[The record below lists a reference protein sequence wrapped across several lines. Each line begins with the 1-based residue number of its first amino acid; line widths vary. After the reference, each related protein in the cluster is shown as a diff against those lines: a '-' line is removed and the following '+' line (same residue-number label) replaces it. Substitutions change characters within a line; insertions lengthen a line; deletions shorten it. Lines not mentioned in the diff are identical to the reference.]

1 MTGGGRF
8 GPTRP
13 GAERWQLRGRVL
25 EVDRPRILGIINVT
39 PDSFSDGG
47 NFFSTEAAIAQ
58 AGRMISEGA
67 DAIDIGGESTRPG
80 AQSVPAREELKRVL
94 PAIRA
99 IRSRWSNIAISIDTV
114 KAEVARAALA
124 EGASIVNDV
133 SGMSLDPE
141 MPEVCAEAG
150 CSVVL
155 MHSRGSVADM
165 ASYDN
170 AAYGSDAVG
179 EILSELEE
187 SVQTAQR
194 AGIHPGRIAL
204 DPGIGFSKRT
214 QHSLA
219 ALVELP
225 RIVAL
230 GYPVF
235 VGASRKRVIAE
246 LIRYTSGVGSAPV
259 GGTTLAQQQISNE
272 DRDMATVGVNVVAF
286 FAGARIFRV
295 HSVRANRL
303 ALDTAWALTPEESE
317 LLAD

>member
-1 MTGGGRF
+1 MVF
-8 GPTRP
+8 G
-13 GAERWQLRGRVL
+13 
-25 EVDRPRILGIINVT
+25 ILNVT

-47 NFFSTEAAIAQ
+47 NFFSAEAAIAQ

-67 DAIDIGGESTRPG
+67 DAIDVGGESTRPG
-80 AQSVPAREELKRVL
+80 AQPVSAKEELKRVL

-99 IRSRWSNIAISIDTV
+99 IRSRWSNVAISIDTV

-141 MPEVCAEAG
+141 MPRVCAEAG

-170 AAYGSDAVG
+170 AVYGADPVA
-179 EILSELEE
+179 EMLAELEE

-246 LIRYTSGVGSAPV
+246 LIRYTAGAGSTSA
-259 GGTTLAQQQISNE
+259 GGTTLAPQQISND

-303 ALDTAWALTPEESE
+303 ALDSAWALTPEESE

>member
-1 MTGGGRF
+1 MSFAWPSKSQRPTIF
-8 GPTRP
+8 G
-13 GAERWQLRGRVL
+13 
-25 EVDRPRILGIINVT
+25 ILNVT

-47 NFFSTEAAIAQ
+47 SFFSTEAAIAQ
-58 AGRMISEGA
+58 ADRMISEGA
-67 DAIDIGGESTRPG
+67 DAIDVGGESTRPG
-80 AQSVPAREELKRVL
+80 AQPVPAREELKRVL
-94 PAIRA
+94 PVIRA
-99 IRSRWSNIAISIDTV
+99 IRSRWSDVAISIDTV

-141 MPEVCAEAG
+141 MPRVCAEAG
-150 CSVVL
+150 CNVVL
-155 MHSRGSVADM
+155 MHSRGSVAEM
-165 ASYDN
+165 ASYDK
-170 AAYGSDAVG
+170 AVYGSDPVG
-179 EILSELEE
+179 EMLSELEE
-187 SVQTAQR
+187 SIGTAQR

-214 QHSLA
+214 GHSLA

-246 LIRYTSGVGSAPV
+246 LIRYTAGAGSASV
-259 GGTTLAQQQISNE
+259 GTTLAQQMISND

-295 HSVRANRL
+295 HRVRGNRL

>member
-1 MTGGGRF
+1 MVF
-8 GPTRP
+8 G
-13 GAERWQLRGRVL
+13 
-25 EVDRPRILGIINVT
+25 ILNVT

-47 NFFSTEAAIAQ
+47 NFFSAEAAIAQ
-58 AGRMISEGA
+58 AGKMISEGA

-80 AQSVPAREELKRVL
+80 AKPVSAKEELKRVL

-99 IRSRWSNIAISIDTV
+99 IRSRWSNVAISIDTV
-114 KAEVARAALA
+114 KADVAKAALA

-141 MPEVCAEAG
+141 MPRVCAEAG

-170 AAYGSDAVG
+170 AVYGSDPVG
-179 EILSELEE
+179 EILAELEE

-204 DPGIGFSKRT
+204 DPGLGFSKRT

-219 ALVELP
+219 AVVELP
-225 RIVAL
+225 RLVAL

-246 LIRYTSGVGSAPV
+246 LIRYTAGAGSMSA
-259 GGTTLAQQQISNE
+259 GGTTLAPQQISND
-272 DRDMATVGVNVVAF
+272 DRDMVTVGVNVVAF

-303 ALDTAWALTPEESE
+303 ALDSAWALTPEESE
-317 LLAD
+317 LLSD

>member
-1 MTGGGRF
+1 VSFSWPSKSQRPNIF
-8 GPTRP
+8 G
-13 GAERWQLRGRVL
+13 
-25 EVDRPRILGIINVT
+25 ILNVT

-47 NFFSTEAAIAQ
+47 NFVSTEAAIAQ
-58 AGRMISEGA
+58 ADRMISEGA
-67 DAIDIGGESTRPG
+67 DAIDVGGESTRPG
-80 AQSVPAREELKRVL
+80 AKPVPVRDELKRVL
-94 PAIRA
+94 PVIRA
-99 IRSRWSNIAISIDTV
+99 IRSRWSDVAISIDTV

-133 SGMSLDPE
+133 SGMSLDPD
-141 MPEVCAEAG
+141 MPRVCAEAG

-155 MHSRGSVADM
+155 MHSRGTVGEM
-165 ASYDN
+165 ASYEK
-170 AAYGSDAVG
+170 ATYGNDPVG
-179 EILSELEE
+179 EVLSELEE
-187 SVQTAQR
+187 RIETAQR

-204 DPGIGFSKRT
+204 DPGIGFSKNT
-214 QHSLA
+214 GHSLA

-225 RIVAL
+225 RIVAA

-246 LIRYTSGVGSAPV
+246 LIRFTSASGGGSS
-259 GGTTLAQQQISNE
+259 GTTLAPQVISND

-295 HSVRANRL
+295 HRVRPNRL
-303 ALDTAWALTPEESE
+303 ALDAAWALTPEESE

>member
-1 MTGGGRF
+1 VIFAWPSKSQRPNIF
-8 GPTRP
+8 G
-13 GAERWQLRGRVL
+13 
-25 EVDRPRILGIINVT
+25 ILNVT

-58 AGRMISEGA
+58 AGTMISEGA
-67 DAIDIGGESTRPG
+67 DAIDVGGESTRPG
-80 AQSVPAREELKRVL
+80 ANPVSAREEMKRVL
-94 PAIRA
+94 PVIRG
-99 IRSRWSNIAISIDTV
+99 IRSRWSDVAISIDTV
-114 KAEVARAALA
+114 KAEVAGAALA

-141 MPEVCAEAG
+141 MPRVCAEAG

-155 MHSRGSVADM
+155 MHSRGTVADM
-165 ASYDN
+165 ASYEN
-170 AAYGSDAVG
+170 AVYGNDPVG
-179 EILSELEE
+179 EIVAELEE
-187 SVQTAQR
+187 SIQTAQR

-214 QHSLA
+214 GHSLA

-246 LIRYTSGVGSAPV
+246 LIRYTSGPGGSS
-259 GGTTLAQQQISNE
+259 GGTTLAPQMISND
-272 DRDMATVGVNVVAF
+272 DRDMTTVGVNVVAF
-286 FAGARIFRV
+286 FAGARVFRV
-295 HSVRANRL
+295 HRVRANRL
-303 ALDTAWALTPEESE
+303 ALDAAWALTPEASE
-317 LLAD
+317 LLAE

>member
-1 MTGGGRF
+1 VTFAWPSKSQRPNIF
-8 GPTRP
+8 G
-13 GAERWQLRGRVL
+13 
-25 EVDRPRILGIINVT
+25 ILNVT

-47 NFFSTEAAIAQ
+47 NFVSTEAAIAQ
-58 AGRMISEGA
+58 ADRMISEGA
-67 DAIDIGGESTRPG
+67 DAIDVGGESTRPG
-80 AQSVPAREELKRVL
+80 AQPVPAREEIKRVL
-94 PAIRA
+94 PVIRA

-114 KAEVARAALA
+114 KAEIARAALA
-124 EGASIVNDV
+124 DGASIVNDV

-141 MPEVCAEAG
+141 MPRVCAEAG

-155 MHSRGSVADM
+155 MHSRGSVSDM

-170 AAYGSDAVG
+170 AEYGSDAVG

-187 SVQTAQR
+187 RIQRAQR

-214 QHSLA
+214 GHSLA
-219 ALVELP
+219 VLVELR

-230 GYPVF
+230 GYPVL

-246 LIRYTSGVGSAPV
+246 LIRYTAGTGSASA
-259 GGTTLAQQQISNE
+259 GTTLAPQMISND
-272 DRDMATVGVNVVAF
+272 DRDMTTVGVNVVAF

-295 HSVRANRL
+295 HRVRANRL
-303 ALDTAWALTPEESE
+303 ALDAAWALTPEESD
-317 LLAD
+317 LAD

>member
-1 MTGGGRF
+1 VTFAWPSKSQR
-8 GPTRP
+8 PTIC
-13 GAERWQLRGRVL
+13 G
-25 EVDRPRILGIINVT
+25 ILNVT

-47 NFFSTEAAIAQ
+47 NFLSTEAAIAQ
-58 AGRMISEGA
+58 AGKMISEGA
-67 DAIDIGGESTRPG
+67 DAIDVGGESTRPG
-80 AQSVPAREELKRVL
+80 AKPVSAREELKRVL
-94 PAIRA
+94 PVIRG
-99 IRSRWSNIAISIDTV
+99 IRSRWSDVAMSIDTV
-114 KAEVARAALA
+114 KAEVASAALA
-124 EGASIVNDV
+124 EGVAIVNDV

-141 MPEVCAEAG
+141 MPRVCAGAG

-155 MHSRGSVADM
+155 MHSRGTVADM
-165 ASYDN
+165 ASYEN
-170 AAYGSDAVG
+170 AVYGKDPVG
-179 EILSELEE
+179 EIVAELEE
-187 SVQTAQR
+187 SVQTVQR

-214 QHSLA
+214 GHSLA

-246 LIRYTSGVGSAPV
+246 LIRYTGGSTSAA
-259 GGTTLAQQQISNE
+259 GTTLAPQLVSND
-272 DRDMATVGVNVVAF
+272 DRDMTTVGVNVVAF

-295 HSVRANRL
+295 HSVRPNRL
-303 ALDTAWALTPEESE
+303 ALDAAWALTPEESE

>member
-1 MTGGGRF
+1 VSFSWPSKSQRPNIF
-8 GPTRP
+8 G
-13 GAERWQLRGRVL
+13 
-25 EVDRPRILGIINVT
+25 ILNVT

-47 NFFSTEAAIAQ
+47 NFVSTEAAIAQ
-58 AGRMISEGA
+58 ADRMISEGA
-67 DAIDIGGESTRPG
+67 DAIDVGGESTRPG
-80 AQSVPAREELKRVL
+80 AKPVPVREELKRVL

-99 IRSRWSNIAISIDTV
+99 IRSRWSDVAISIDTV

-133 SGMSLDPE
+133 SGMSLDPD
-141 MPEVCAEAG
+141 MPRVCAEAG

-155 MHSRGSVADM
+155 MHSRGTVGEM
-165 ASYDN
+165 ASYEK
-170 AAYGSDAVG
+170 ATYGDDPVG
-179 EILSELEE
+179 EVLSELEE
-187 SVQTAQR
+187 RIETAQR

-204 DPGIGFSKRT
+204 DPGIGFSKNT
-214 QHSLA
+214 GHSLA
-219 ALVELP
+219 VLVELP
-225 RIVAL
+225 RIVAA

-246 LIRYTSGVGSAPV
+246 LIRFTSASGGGSS
-259 GGTTLAQQQISNE
+259 GTTLAPQVVSND

-295 HSVRANRL
+295 HGVRPNRL
-303 ALDTAWALTPEESE
+303 ALDAAWALTPEESE

>member
-1 MTGGGRF
+1 MSFAWPSKSQRPNIF
-8 GPTRP
+8 G
-13 GAERWQLRGRVL
+13 
-25 EVDRPRILGIINVT
+25 ILNVT

-47 NFFSTEAAIAQ
+47 NFFSPETAIGQ
-58 AGRMISEGA
+58 ADRMISEGA
-67 DAIDIGGESTRPG
+67 DAIDVGGESTRPG
-80 AQSVPAREELKRVL
+80 AQPVPVREELKRVL
-94 PAIRA
+94 PVIRA
-99 IRSRWSNIAISIDTV
+99 IRSRWSDIAISIDTV

-141 MPEVCAEAG
+141 MPRVCAEAG

-165 ASYDN
+165 ASYDK
-170 AAYGSDAVG
+170 ADYGSDPVG
-179 EILSELEE
+179 EILTELEE
-187 SVQTAQR
+187 SVATAQR

-214 QHSLA
+214 GHSLA

-246 LIRYTSGVGSAPV
+246 LIRYTSGAAAST
-259 GGTTLAQQQISNE
+259 GTTLAHQLVSNE

-295 HSVRANRL
+295 HGVRANRL

>member
-1 MTGGGRF
+1 VSFAWPSKSQRPTIF
-8 GPTRP
+8 G
-13 GAERWQLRGRVL
+13 
-25 EVDRPRILGIINVT
+25 ILNVT

-58 AGRMISEGA
+58 AGRMIAEGA
-67 DAIDIGGESTRPG
+67 DAIDVGGESTRPG
-80 AQSVPAREELKRVL
+80 ARPIPAREELKRVL
-94 PAIRA
+94 PAIRG
-99 IRSRWSNIAISIDTV
+99 IRSRWSDVSISIDTV

-141 MPEVCAEAG
+141 MPRVCAEAG
-150 CSVVL
+150 CNVVL
-155 MHSRGSVADM
+155 MHSRGTVADM
-165 ASYDN
+165 ASYEN
-170 AAYGSDAVG
+170 ADYGNDPVG
-179 EILSELEE
+179 EIVAELEE
-187 SVQTAQR
+187 SVQTAQS

-214 QHSLA
+214 GHSLA

-235 VGASRKRVIAE
+235 IGASRKRVIAE
-246 LIRYTSGVGSAPV
+246 LIRYTAGPGSSS
-259 GGTTLAQQQISNE
+259 GGTTLAQQVISND
-272 DRDMATVGVNVVAF
+272 DRDMTTVGVNVVAF

-295 HSVRANRL
+295 HSVRPNRL
-303 ALDTAWALTPEESE
+303 ALDAAWALTPEESE
-317 LLAD
+317 LLSG

>member
-1 MTGGGRF
+1 VTFAWPSKSQRPTVF
-8 GPTRP
+8 G
-13 GAERWQLRGRVL
+13 
-25 EVDRPRILGIINVT
+25 ILNVT

-47 NFFSTEAAIAQ
+47 NFFSTEEAIAQ

-67 DAIDIGGESTRPG
+67 DAIDVGGESTRPG
-80 AQSVPAREELKRVL
+80 AKPVSAREELKRVL
-94 PAIRA
+94 PVIRG
-99 IRSRWSNIAISIDTV
+99 IRSRWSDISISIDTV

-141 MPEVCAEAG
+141 MPRVCAEAG

-155 MHSRGSVADM
+155 MHSRGTVADM

-170 AAYGSDAVG
+170 AVYGNDPVG
-179 EILSELEE
+179 EIVAELEE

-194 AGIHPGRIAL
+194 GGIHPGRIAL

-214 QHSLA
+214 GHSLA
-219 ALVELP
+219 VLVELP

-230 GYPVF
+230 GYPVL

-246 LIRYTSGVGSAPV
+246 LIRYTGGVGTSA
-259 GGTTLAQQQISNE
+259 GGTTLAPELISND
-272 DRDMATVGVNVVAF
+272 DRDMTTVGVNVVAF

-295 HSVRANRL
+295 HRVRANRL
-303 ALDTAWALTPEESE
+303 ALDAAWALTPEASE
-317 LLAD
+317 LLAE

>member
-1 MTGGGRF
+1 VIFAWPSKSQRPNIF
-8 GPTRP
+8 G
-13 GAERWQLRGRVL
+13 
-25 EVDRPRILGIINVT
+25 ILNVT

-47 NFFSTEAAIAQ
+47 NFFSIETAIAQ
-58 AGRMISEGA
+58 AGNMISEGA

-80 AQSVPAREELKRVL
+80 AKPIAAGEELKRVL
-94 PAIRA
+94 PVIRG
-99 IRSRWSNIAISIDTV
+99 IRSRWSDVAISIDTV
-114 KAEVARAALA
+114 KAEVAKAALA

-141 MPEVCAEAG
+141 MARVCADAG
-150 CSVVL
+150 CNVVL
-155 MHSRGSVADM
+155 MHSRGTVADM
-165 ASYDN
+165 ASYEN
-170 AAYGSDAVG
+170 AVYGDDPVG
-179 EILSELEE
+179 EIVAELEE

-214 QHSLA
+214 GHSLA

-246 LIRYTSGVGSAPV
+246 LIRYTAGSGGSS
-259 GGTTLAQQQISNE
+259 GGTTLASQLISND
-272 DRDMATVGVNVVAF
+272 DRDMTTVGVNLVAF
-286 FAGARIFRV
+286 FAGARVFRV
-295 HSVRANRL
+295 HRVRANRL
-303 ALDTAWALTPEESE
+303 ALDAAWALTPEESE
-317 LLAD
+317 LLAE